1 MNNEKIKGWANSAA
15 ENTRSTVDKV
25 SDKVDH
31 AADRMAEKGREA
43 ANRVK
48 EGIHKATHRVD
59 WNSIAREFIR
69 SVNRCRK

>member
-48 EGIHKATHRVD
+48 EGIHTVSYTHLTLPTTP
-59 WNSIAREFIR
+59 
-69 SVNRCRK
+69 